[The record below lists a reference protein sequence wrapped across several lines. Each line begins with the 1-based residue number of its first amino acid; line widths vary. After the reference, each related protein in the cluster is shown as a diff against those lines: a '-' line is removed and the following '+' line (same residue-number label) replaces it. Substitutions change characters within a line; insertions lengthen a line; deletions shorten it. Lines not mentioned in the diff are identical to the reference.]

1 MHSHVNSGA
10 SRRLILS
17 LGLTSTVLLAEIL
30 GGIWTGSLALLSDA
44 AHVFMDIF
52 ALGLSFLALRL
63 SNLPPNDR
71 HSYGYHRLEVLA
83 ALVNGI
89 SLAVI
94 SFWIWGEAVERF
106 QAPQNIRSLEMLI
119 IAAIGLVVNLLVAFV
134 LGGHTHSHT
143 EGEEHHHHDNET
155 SIPARQDLNLRA
167 AYLHVLGDAISSVG
181 VILAGILVSATGWQW
196 VDPLISVMIGALI
209 LVSAYRVTRS
219 SLHILI
225 EGTPEELSV
234 DEVFAALRQVPG
246 VQDIHDLHVWSIC
259 SGNIALSAHVV
270 PTQGSPMLLEP
281 MQEVLHNRFGIH
293 HTTIQIDNGGENCG
307 GCL

>member
-1 MHSHVNSGA
+1 MHTHTNSGA

-17 LGLTSTVLLAEIL
+17 LALTSLVLVAEVV

-52 ALGLSFLALRL
+52 ALGLSYLALRL

-83 ALVNGI
+83 ALVNGV

-94 SFWIWGEAVERF
+94 SLWIWGEAIDRF
-106 QAPQNIRSLEMLI
+106 QHPTDIRSVEMLI

-134 LGGHTHSHT
+134 LGGHTHTHAP
-143 EGEEHHHHDNET
+143 GEEHHDDEAV
-155 SIPARQDLNLRA
+155 PQRQDLNLRA
-167 AYLHVLGDAISSVG
+167 AYLHVLGDAVSSVG
-181 VILAGILVSATGWQW
+181 VILAGILVSLTGWKW
-196 VDPLISVMIGALI
+196 VDPVISVLIGGLI

-225 EGTPEELSV
+225 EGTPEGLSV
-234 DEVFAALRQVPG
+234 DAVSSAMRQVPG
-246 VQDIHDLHVWSIC
+246 VQEVHDLHVWSIC

-270 PTQGSPMLLEP
+270 PAGDGSDPLSGL
-281 MQEVLHNRFGIH
+281 QEVLRRQFGIH
-293 HTTIQIDNGGENCG
+293 HTTIQVDRDGGGNCSA
-307 GCL
+307 CQ